1 VVHLKDYVV
10 RDAAVFGLAILRIG
24 IHGCLVVKPVAI
36 LIEKVFIVAK
46 VKTERE
52 NVQLRKS
59 VQFIGLGNAVVV
71 LVDPQDQVLKH
82 RVPLVDDSVTVAA
95 VFRLIKLRQCQESV
109 GIGGFRLF
117 RDVAK

>member
-1 VVHLKDYVV
+1 MVNLKEHIV

-52 NVQLRKS
+52 NAQLRKS
-59 VQFIGLGNAVVV
+59 VQFSGLGNAVVV
-71 LVDPQDQVLKH
+71 LVDPPD
-82 RVPLVDDSVTVAA
+82 LVT
-95 VFRLIKLRQCQESV
+95 ES
-109 GIGGFRLF
+109 G
-117 RDVAK
+117 